1 MMASHFLGADPS
13 LLSRFLN
20 CRAAFFLLLCLEYNG
35 SISEFALGAGQANDK
50 GQHDTRKSV
59 TLRERCVFIP
69 LLIFSL
75 NVFGTVFISLRP
87 LLTPARRRGCCRG
100 FAPLRFLSSGLGVG
114 SSEIVFFLP
123 SAKATMGSPLKWDS
137 PLNQRAYWSLP
148 RSCASTASSS
158 AWTGAACGACW
169 MLRGHRRRSGRRAC
183 GTSYGKVWQN
193 PHEKTP

>member
-1 MMASHFLGADPS
+1 M
-13 LLSRFLN
+13 
-20 CRAAFFLLLCLEYNG
+20 
-35 SISEFALGAGQANDK
+35 
-50 GQHDTRKSV
+50 

-69 LLIFSL
+69 LLMLRRAFSL

-87 LLTPARRRGCCRG
+87 LLVPVGVWFPNPTLGT
-100 FAPLRFLSSGLGVG
+100 APRAGGDAAEDSRHFRFLSSGLGVG
-114 SSEIVFFLP
+114 SSEIDFFLP
-123 SAKATMGSPLKWDS
+123 STKATMGSPLWDS
-137 PLNQRAYWSLP
+137 PLNQRADWSLA

-183 GTSYGKVWQN
+183 GTYGKVWRN